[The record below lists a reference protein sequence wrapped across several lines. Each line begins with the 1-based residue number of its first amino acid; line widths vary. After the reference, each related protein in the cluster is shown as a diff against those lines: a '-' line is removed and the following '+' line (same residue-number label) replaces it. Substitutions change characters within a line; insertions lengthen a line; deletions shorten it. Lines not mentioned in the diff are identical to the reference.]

1 MLYQLSY
8 TPAAPRSYQTPAPRA
23 PSPPGAII
31 VRWLPLPNTR
41 FMTRHLLESADL
53 TPAEIG
59 FLLETALEFKRRPR
73 RLLEGQ
79 HLALLFEKP
88 SLRTRVS
95 FQVGMHHLGGETLY
109 LAPQEVGLGERE
121 AIKDVARV
129 LARYVDVVAV
139 RTFGQGIIE
148 EYARFSDIPVVNA
161 LTDEQHPCQALADL
175 LTLKERFGDPQGRS
189 LAFIGDGNNVCC
201 SLIVTAASLGM
212 DVRLASPDGYR
223 PPEYVLAEAGARAEQ
238 SGGAFLVTADPEQA
252 AAGADALY
260 TDTWISMGQEREAEQ
275 RRIDF
280 VGYCLDADL
289 VARTSP
295 DALIMH
301 DLPAH
306 RGEEITDA
314 AMESPNSIIFDQ
326 AENRVW
332 AQAAAVA
339 FLLGRVE
346 GPSA

>member
-1 MLYQLSY
+1 
-8 TPAAPRSYQTPAPRA
+8 
-23 PSPPGAII
+23 
-31 VRWLPLPNTR
+31 
-41 FMTRHLLESADL
+41 MTRHLLESADL

-73 RLLEGQ
+73 KLLEGQ

-129 LARYVDVVAV
+129 LARYVDIVAV
-139 RTFGQGIIE
+139 RTFGQGIVE
-148 EYARFSDIPVVNA
+148 EYARFSGIPVVNA

-175 LTLKERFGDPQGRS
+175 LTLRERFGETRGHS
-189 LAFIGDGNNVCC
+189 LAFIGDGNNVSS
-201 SLIVTAASLGM
+201 SLVVTAASLGM
-212 DVRLASPDGYR
+212 DVRLATPEGYR
-223 PPEYVLAEAGARAEQ
+223 PPAAVLTAAHERAGAT
-238 SGGAFLVTADPEQA
+238 GGSFLVTADPEEA

-260 TDTWISMGQEREAEQ
+260 TDTWVSMGQEREAEQ

-280 VGYCLDADL
+280 VGYCLSEDL

-306 RGEEITDA
+306 RGEEITDG

-339 FLLGRVE
+339 FLLGLVE
-346 GPSA
+346 APAA

>member
-1 MLYQLSY
+1 
-8 TPAAPRSYQTPAPRA
+8 
-23 PSPPGAII
+23 
-31 VRWLPLPNTR
+31 
-41 FMTRHLLESADL
+41 MTRHLLDSADL
-53 TPAEIG
+53 SPAEIG

-73 RLLEGQ
+73 RLLEGR

-109 LAPQEVGLGERE
+109 LAPEEVGLGERE

-129 LARYVDVVAV
+129 LARYVDIVAV
-139 RTFGQGIIE
+139 RTFGQVIID
-148 EYARFSDIPVVNA
+148 EYARFSDVPVVNA

-175 LTLKERFGDPQGRS
+175 LTLRERFGDFAGRS
-189 LAFIGDGNNVCC
+189 LAFIGDGNNVSS

-212 DVRLASPDGYR
+212 DVRLASPNGYR
-223 PPEYVLAEAGARAEQ
+223 PPEAVLTATQVRASET
-238 SGGAFLVTADPEQA
+238 GGSFLLTADPEEA

-280 VGYCLDADL
+280 VGYRVDTDL
-289 VARTSP
+289 VKRTAP

-332 AQAAAVA
+332 AQVAVVA
-339 FLLGRVE
+339 FLLGLVE
-346 GPSA
+346 APPA